1 MKPNIRSWR
10 KKVLWI
16 FQEETYQIQRKHW
29 LNKNGIWNVSIVPDS
44 MPHISSST
52 NSDKLRFLGAK
63 VIIWTRFIIVCL
75 FICKIGFVMFVQCP
89 QWNFLSYWEWTIINF
104 PNIPSQDTFAW
115 IWDEAFIQ
123 SCIKLISFAVA
134 QNTRIQNWCCYCGK
148 ILINLGENISEAF
161 KGWRHSYICVESPKT
176 RAKKNMRKWPRLF
189 KNGCHWNTNGK
200 ENVPAALPAEYLV
213 KT

>member
-1 MKPNIRSWR
+1 MNFSRGNISNT
-10 KKVLWI
+10 KKALTE
-16 FQEETYQIQRKHW
+16 QK
-29 LNKNGIWNVSIVPDS
+29 WNLKRINRAWF
-44 MPHISSST
+44 HAT
-52 NSDKLRFLGAK
+52 HFFKYKLRFLGAK

-189 KNGCHWNTNGK
+189 KNGCHWNTNGN